1 MRIQRDETASLG
13 DETHPMCFVFV
24 LSHLNIGTF

>member
-1 MRIQRDETASLG
+1 MRIQRDETASLE
-13 DETHPMCFVFV
+13 DETPPMCFVFV